1 MEVKL
6 SIGIEQLLE
15 LIRQLPPKQKARVKA
30 ALDVSSSSVT
40 PDSQTFEQLLLN
52 GPTFGEAE
60 LAKVNAARD
69 AIRKWRSS

>member
-30 ALDVSSSSVT
+30 ALDGSSSSVT
-40 PDSQTFEQLLLN
+40 TKGQTLEQLLLN
-52 GPTFGEAE
+52 GPTFGDAE
-60 LAKVNAARD
+60 LAKVDAARE

>member
-30 ALDVSSSSVT
+30 ALDGSNLSVT
-40 PDSQTFEQLLLN
+40 NKGQTLEQLLLN

-60 LAKVNAARD
+60 IAKVSAARE